1 MGSKLN
7 LFLILLLAVLVPY
20 SAFSQ
25 VYSTKDI
32 VNQYDPFTITI
43 NDLSLNTNDDDFR
56 EHAYT
61 LILTI
66 TAGNE
71 KIIKFINRD
80 DMIMN
85 SVISYDD
92 FSNVNF
98 TVKRN
103 NTVIVPALINLSNT
117 PSAVTIKLEGYS
129 NVSPGDQ
136 QMLAQLSSSFCYT
149 SSTMYTLMDQAFKYL
164 ANSPDVNRPDNNNIV
179 TADILQQNMGKRPE
193 VFYMGDPAEITYV
206 VPKDPQNVIGTN
218 IFVQGP
224 KTIESKVSV
233 KVADKWNITI
243 TKLTDVKIVKVQ
255 PYYPKIL
262 SLFSDITSLHSIPDL
277 KEPGYLERCNEVING
292 DLVLGYNSGI
302 YINDQVVKQFTNL
315 MNFLKAGI
323 RVKADT
329 NETTSDFMKSEEREA
344 LSYIESNLK
353 SNDFNLNNE
362 YIYDDY
368 INSPVNRGT
377 LQKEMDLI
385 RRYYQIK

>member
-7 LFLILLLAVLVPY
+7 LTLILLLVFLVPY

-61 LILTI
+61 LIMTI
-66 TAGNE
+66 IAGNE

-80 DMIMN
+80 DLIMN

-103 NTVIVPALINLSNT
+103 NTVIVPALINLTNT
-117 PSAVTIKLEGYS
+117 PSAVTIRLEGYS
-129 NVSPGDQ
+129 NVNPGDQ
-136 QMLAQLSSSFCYT
+136 QMLSQLSSSFCYT
-149 SSTMYTLMDQAFKYL
+149 SSTMYSLMDQAFKFL
-164 ANSPDVNRPDNNNIV
+164 ANSPDVNRPDNNQIV
-179 TADILQQNMGKRPE
+179 TADILQQNMGKRPD

-218 IFVQGP
+218 ILVQGP
-224 KTIESKVSV
+224 KSIESKVSV
-233 KVADKWNITI
+233 KVADKWNVTI
-243 TKLTDVKIVKVQ
+243 TKLTDVKIVKSQ

-262 SLFSDITSLHSIPDL
+262 ALFTDITALHSIPDL
-277 KEPGYLERCNEVING
+277 KEPGYLERCNEVINS
-292 DLVLGYNSGI
+292 DLVMGRN
-302 YINDQVVKQFTNL
+302 YINDQVIKQFTNL

-323 RVKADT
+323 RVKSDT
-329 NETTSDFMKSEEREA
+329 NETTEDFMKSEEREA
-344 LSYIESNLK
+344 LSYIENNLK

-362 YIYDDY
+362 YVYDDY
-368 INSPVNRGT
+368 INSSVNRGT
-377 LQKEMDLI
+377 LQKEVDLI

>member
-1 MGSKLN
+1 MGSKLK
-7 LFLILLLAVLVPY
+7 LTLILLLIFLVPY

-61 LILTI
+61 LVVTVI
-66 TAGNE
+66 AGNE
-71 KIIKFINRD
+71 KVIKFINRD
-80 DMIMN
+80 DLIMN

-92 FSNVNF
+92 FSNINF

-103 NTVIVPALINLSNT
+103 NVIIMPALINLSNT
-117 PSAVTIKLEGYS
+117 PSAITIKFQGYS
-129 NVSPGDQ
+129 NVNPGDQ
-136 QMLAQLSSSFCYT
+136 QMLSQLSSSFCYT
-149 SSTMYTLMDQAFKYL
+149 SSTMYNLMDQAFKYL
-164 ANSPDVNRPDNNNIV
+164 ASSPDVNRPDNNQIV
-179 TADILQQNMGKRPE
+179 TADVLQQNMGTRPD

-218 IFVQGP
+218 ILVQGK

-233 KVADKWNITI
+233 KVADKWNVTI
-243 TKLTDVKIVKVQ
+243 TKLTDVKIVKAQ
-255 PYYPKIL
+255 PYYTKIAT
-262 SLFSDITSLHSIPDL
+262 LFTDITSLHDIPEL
-277 KEPGYLERCNEVING
+277 KEPGYLERCNEVINS
-292 DLVLGYNSGI
+292 DLVMGRG
-302 YINDQVVKQFTNL
+302 YINDQVIKQFTNL

-323 RVKADT
+323 RVKSDT
-329 NETTSDFMKSEEREA
+329 NETTEGYMRSEEREA
-344 LSYIESNLK
+344 LSYIQNNLK
-353 SNDFNLNNE
+353 TNDFNLNNE

-368 INSPVNRGT
+368 INSSINRGT
-377 LQKEMDLI
+377 LQKEVDLI

>member
-262 SLFSDITSLHSIPDL
+262 SLFNDITSLHSIPDL

-292 DLVLGYNSGI
+292 DLVLGYNSRI